1 MLGFRFIVRQCNEE
15 IEIQIKYKERI
26 RKTASCPHYLNTS
39 LSLPAKTSGI
49 DTQFWTRGLFVCS
62 ILTIFTPTLNTP
74 VPVIYDD
81 APKKKHS
88 ARRATWDG
96 SRASSAVDQLLSS
109 SKGFHGYGSSGE
121 Y

>member
-1 MLGFRFIVRQCNEE
+1 MYFF
-15 IEIQIKYKERI
+15 
-26 RKTASCPHYLNTS
+26 
-39 LSLPAKTSGI
+39 
-49 DTQFWTRGLFVCS
+49 
-62 ILTIFTPTLNTP
+62 ILTIFTPTLNTS

-81 APKKKHS
+81 ALKKKHSAS

-121 Y
+121 

>member
-1 MLGFRFIVRQCNEE
+1 MRNFGQKFC
-15 IEIQIKYKERI
+15 
-26 RKTASCPHYLNTS
+26 
-39 LSLPAKTSGI
+39 
-49 DTQFWTRGLFVCS
+49 LFVCLFFIS
-62 ILTIFTPTLNTP
+62 TIFTPTLNTP

-121 Y
+121 